1 MVLSII
7 ASAFTLP
14 QIVFA
19 GIGIGESRRRYGAFH
34 QALYFTQM
42 FIALAQAVIAIT
54 TAAFS
59 CRTVCCGKRSTAG
72 AVIFNPMESIG
83 NNAGMHQFTAIPL
96 NAMALPTT
104 STQQTLGKLIFFCEQ
119 LLN

>member
-83 NNAGMHQFTAIPL
+83 NNAGHQFT
-96 NAMALPTT
+96 AMALPTT